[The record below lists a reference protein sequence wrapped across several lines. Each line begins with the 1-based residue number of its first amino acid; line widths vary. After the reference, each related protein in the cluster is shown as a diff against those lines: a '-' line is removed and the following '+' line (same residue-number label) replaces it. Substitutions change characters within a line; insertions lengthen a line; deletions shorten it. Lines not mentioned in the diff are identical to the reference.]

1 MIRSEAIPNVAFGTR
16 KDGDG
21 RSDNDA
27 RSDVSAQLGIPSDWA
42 TISQVHGSHVV
53 EAVHPGALGSADA
66 VVTRRPGLPIAI
78 ATADCVPIGL
88 AGSTSVALV
97 HAGWRGVAAGVID
110 AALGHMADHG
120 DPATVAVIGPHIG
133 ACCYEVGD
141 EVVEAVGVPYR
152 SNTRQG
158 TQSVNLLAAVID
170 QLGTIETESLY
181 ACTLDDDRF
190 ASHRRDGTKDRQV
203 AVAWL

>member
-21 RSDNDA
+21 RSDIAA
-27 RSDVSAQLGIPSDWA
+27 RLQISAELDIPSDWA
-42 TISQVHGSHVV
+42 TISQVHGAHVV
-53 EAVHPGALGSADA
+53 EADHAGALGDADA
-66 VVTRRPGLPIAI
+66 VLTHRSALPIAI

-88 AGSTSVALV
+88 AGLDSIALV

-110 AALGHMADHG
+110 AALSHMADRG

-133 ACCYEVGD
+133 DCCYEVGD
-141 EVVEAVGVPYR
+141 EVVKAVGVSYR
-152 SNTRQG
+152 SNTRKG
-158 TQSVNLLAAVID
+158 TQSVSLLAAVRD
-170 QLGTIETESLY
+170 QLGAIETETLFS
-181 ACTLDDDRF
+181 CTLEDDRF
-190 ASHRRDGTKDRQV
+190 ASHRRDGTKDRQI